1 MAERGL
7 QNLPAVGLDR
17 LQEAVRR
24 DLPYQDEEGRRP
36 RLERRAQLLDIEIVD
51 PYFPQRARHGL
62 RRRARRD
69 AQPKEPGREEHPDKR
84 APEVAPGSPGRGQV
98 VRLLER
104 DLPVPILHGH
114 DSILDIDE
122 RRALQLGQRQP
133 HLMCLGHV
141 VVLDRDKISHL
152 SFSSRLATDSSWA
165 LSATLSMYRHGRQN
179 GSGVQI
185 PSLLPLW
192 SSPLAHFFRP
202 AVLFFQYSVLERDLI
217 LCGQNI
223 HAALR

>member
-51 PYFPQRARHGL
+51 PYVPQRARHGR
-62 RRRARRD
+62 RRRARRE
-69 AQPKEPGREEHPDKR
+69 AQPKEPGKEEHTDKR

-114 DSILDIDE
+114 DSIIDIDE

-133 HLMCLGHV
+133 HLVCLGHV
-141 VVLDRDKISHL
+141 VLFDRDRSC
-152 SFSSRLATDSSWA
+152 T
-165 LSATLSMYRHGRQN
+165 
-179 GSGVQI
+179 
-185 PSLLPLW
+185 PSLRIIRSAPKLAKKPPIYPSCPLSLRSLGRSHVSGTPSAPSGELITPHLPVMM
-192 SSPLAHFFRP
+192 SPK
-202 AVLFFQYSVLERDLI
+202 STGEETS
-217 LCGQNI
+217 
-223 HAALR
+223 